1 MTTILATVF
10 VASLLG
16 SMHCVGMCG
25 PFAILAGTGDGKSF
39 QWKPTIAYSLGRLIS
54 YSLVGLLFGTMGLAI
69 NQSGSLAGWQQS
81 ATWLAGAAMI
91 TVGGIALFRQFGGRL
106 KLPRFSGPLQR
117 TLQRVFQY
125 GKTMPPLRRAW
136 IIGISS
142 SKRKNTNNK
151 SEKTKIRR
159 SWEYNGS

>member
-54 YSLVGLLFGTMGLAI
+54 YSLVGLLFGTMGLDFRRLHHA
-69 NQSGSLAGWQQS
+69 AG
-81 ATWLAGAAMI
+81 
-91 TVGGIALFRQFGGRL
+91 
-106 KLPRFSGPLQR
+106 
-117 TLQRVFQY
+117 
-125 GKTMPPLRRAW
+125 RR
-136 IIGISS
+136 
-142 SKRKNTNNK
+142 
-151 SEKTKIRR
+151 
-159 SWEYNGS
+159 